1 MFKWLS
7 IKKVTLATHNWT
19 DRESHLLGNIVKSH
33 LERQVVDD
41 LNWKE
46 VSQLLYK
53 VNESEGKVYRNAK
66 QCREHW
72 TCYLSPQLKKG
83 PWQLYE
89 DVKLLKFIKDNK
101 GMKKWSEIARHFEGR
116 TENALKNRY
125 TLIIDKQKRQ
135 PRNKSK
141 PEMDLISEYL
151 EKCYVDQFTTTI
163 AIPRSEQ
170 QLLCQEDRQLICPDN
185 TFSREES

>member
-7 IKKVTLATHNWT
+7 LKKVTLATHNWT
-19 DRESHLLGNIVKSH
+19 REESDLLARLVEQRLRGLAGNEIR
-33 LERQVVDD
+33 E
-41 LNWKE
+41 WKQI
-46 VSQLLYK
+46 SQELYWLHADPL
-53 VNESEGKVYRNAK
+53 KVYRNAK

-101 GMKKWSEIARHFEGR
+101 GLKKWSEIAKHFEGR

-125 TLIIDKQKRQ
+125 TLIIEKQKRLA
-135 PRNKSK
+135 RNKNK
-141 PEMDLISEYL
+141 TELTLIGEYL
-151 EKCYVDQFTTTI
+151 
-163 AIPRSEQ
+163 
-170 QLLCQEDRQLICPDN
+170 
-185 TFSREES
+185 